1 MELEV
6 NVSISSVFYL
16 LLYRFI
22 ELEFNGSY
30 IFLGIRTNR
39 GEVLQFIRLIIG
51 IKSKLY
57 IYIIKLWNEIQL
69 YGNINIKLEWNPSF
83 VGGRYDD

>member
-1 MELEV
+1 MGLEV
-6 NVSISSVFYL
+6 NISISSVFYL

-22 ELEFNGSY
+22 ELEFNESY

-83 VGGRYDD
+83 EGGPYDD

>member
-1 MELEV
+1 MIMTSMVFLHTI
-6 NVSISSVFYL
+6 VSFYRTRVQWKL
-16 LLYRFI
+16 F
-22 ELEFNGSY
+22 

-51 IKSKLY
+51 MKSKLY

-69 YGNINIKLEWNPSF
+69 YDKINIKLEWNPSL
-83 VGGRYDD
+83 